1 MRICVD
7 LIAWAPGEPGMQ
19 QDAITDSLDQLATAS
34 LWMDED
40 ASLTNFF
47 SNLSEPSQRASDI
60 ELVWVGN

>member
-19 QDAITDSLDQLATAS
+19 QDAITDQLAMAS

-40 ASLTNFF
+40 VSQTYFF

-60 ELVWVGN
+60 EMVWVSN